1 MAKLLPSLSVV
12 VWALVVLVPS
22 SRPAR
27 AEGVRHLEGVVN
39 INTAAPE
46 ELRLLPGVGPA
57 KIRAILA
64 YRRVRAFRTVDE
76 LARVKGIGPKMVRA
90 LRMHIAVSGPTTAQ
104 HVIRAEVP
112 ADAVSGPVPVAPPPP
127 RPRPPPAPPARRPP
141 APPGPPAVKAPRAG
155 IGAGFPSAAANHCAG
170 PR

>member
-1 MAKLLPSLSVV
+1 MAKLLR
-12 VWALVVLVPS
+12 S
-22 SRPAR
+22 SMLACAVILLGAAVRLAR

-104 HVIRAEVP
+104 HVIRADVP
-112 ADAVSGPVPVAPPPP
+112 ADAVSGPEPGL
-127 RPRPPPAPPARRPP
+127 PRPPPPTRPSPPAPARRPP
-141 APPGPPAVKAPRAG
+141 APPSSPGVKGPRAG
-155 IGAGFPSAAANHCAG
+155 PGAGFPTSPANHCER